1 MPTEVRRADLVA
13 ECAAAG
19 VRVNALV
26 TGNVDT
32 PLYRRLLGASADGD
46 LPAPP
51 DPLTRATGAARVGAM
66 SSDEP
71 DLELG
76 QDAEFPDDAIDDD
89 EVSPEEQL
97 LLDRKELRESGLALD
112 DPDQFAE

>member
-1 MPTEVRRADLVA
+1 
-13 ECAAAG
+13 
-19 VRVNALV
+19 
-26 TGNVDT
+26 
-32 PLYRRLLGASADGD
+32 
-46 LPAPP
+46 
-51 DPLTRATGAARVGAM
+51 M
-66 SSDEP
+66 SNDEP